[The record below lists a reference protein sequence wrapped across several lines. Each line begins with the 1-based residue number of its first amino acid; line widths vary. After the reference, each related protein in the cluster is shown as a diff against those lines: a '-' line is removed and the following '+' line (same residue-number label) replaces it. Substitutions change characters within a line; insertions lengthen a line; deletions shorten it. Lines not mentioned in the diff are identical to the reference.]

1 VPRLVGVPGQGRPGA
16 QTGRSAPAFPFVA
29 TSALEEQLSS
39 VRGLLAITLLMMER
53 RDEREVLH
61 LATTAVSALAPCR
74 AAGVLL
80 SSGEWASG
88 AVIESGTLQRLRR
101 ELESCPAEG
110 GPVGLPGEA
119 WAWALPMRARHDLVG
134 HLVVAGSAP
143 PGDDGLVLLRSLAQ
157 QTGVA
162 IGNARLHVSKEVA
175 NAALARSVAALQ
187 HKTAIHDRFTS
198 VALTGGGYQG
208 IARALCELTGLPAG
222 IEDRG
227 GALLAWAAPD
237 DTAPIPAP
245 RPARAWNDLIEQSL
259 RAGRPA
265 RGDGRLLAAVRVRH
279 DAVGVLYV
287 IDPDG
292 VAGED
297 ETIAL
302 EHGSTVLAIE
312 LARLLSVAETELRL
326 GVDVL
331 ADLVG
336 GTGVAAAV
344 RRAEALG
351 RDLSRPQRVVIV
363 GVHRS
368 RVDPDVLLHAVR
380 GAMDSMHPPLLMHRG
395 ETVVALLEVRSVPIA
410 PASTHWPPDCERR
423 AWVGRLNSGWAESA
437 TPRTMWRGR

>member
-1 VPRLVGVPGQGRPGA
+1 
-16 QTGRSAPAFPFVA
+16 
-29 TSALEEQLSS
+29 
-39 VRGLLAITLLMMER
+39 
-53 RDEREVLH
+53 
-61 LATTAVSALAPCR
+61 
-74 AAGVLL
+74 
-80 SSGEWASG
+80 
-88 AVIESGTLQRLRR
+88 
-101 ELESCPAEG
+101 
-110 GPVGLPGEA
+110 
-119 WAWALPMRARHDLVG
+119 
-134 HLVVAGSAP
+134 
-143 PGDDGLVLLRSLAQ
+143 
-157 QTGVA
+157 
-162 IGNARLHVSKEVA
+162 
-175 NAALARSVAALQ
+175 
-187 HKTAIHDRFTS
+187 
-198 VALTGGGYQG
+198 
-208 IARALCELTGLPAG
+208 
-222 IEDRG
+222 
-227 GALLAWAAPD
+227 
-237 DTAPIPAP
+237 
-245 RPARAWNDLIEQSL
+245 
-259 RAGRPA
+259 
-265 RGDGRLLAAVRVRH
+265 
-279 DAVGVLYV
+279 LYV